1 MCAWGNGR
9 LSSLRHPWRDSSGCG
24 QGRPVGP
31 LRVCGRD
38 AVQELSRHGHR
49 PVLAVSAQPP
59 RGPAGPAPS
68 APGLPGR
75 TRPPLGTGA
84 SSASAS
90 PGRLR
95 TREGPLCRGV
105 EARRADAPLRR
116 GPPHRVSG
124 PAATEPPAPPPG
136 RAVALLRTCSAAHS
150 VWLFKVTLNLKGIKS
165 TFSGQTRNVP
175 LVTENSVGPMGDV
188 GAREA
193 GMGVCLLRPV
203 TE

>member
-1 MCAWGNGR
+1 MADFRPYAIRGETRPAAVRAG
-9 LSSLRHPWRDSSGCG
+9 
-24 QGRPVGP
+24 GRPSARVWARRRPGALPPRPPAGP
-31 LRVCGRD
+31 RT
-38 AVQELSRHGHR
+38 
-49 PVLAVSAQPP
+49 VSAQPP

-75 TRPPLGTGA
+75 MRPRLGTGA
-84 SSASAS
+84 SPASAS

-193 GMGVCLLRPV
+193 VMGVCLLRPV

>member
-1 MCAWGNGR
+1 MADFRPYAIRGETRPAAVRAGRSALCACVGETPSRSSPATATGR
-9 LSSLRHPWRDSSGCG
+9 SPHSLRTAAPRACWACT
-24 QGRPVGP
+24 
-31 LRVCGRD
+31 VCPRAARED
-38 AVQELSRHGHR
+38 APPTRH
-49 PVLAVSAQPP
+49 
-59 RGPAGPAPS
+59 
-68 APGLPGR
+68 
-75 TRPPLGTGA
+75 GA

-90 PGRLR
+90 PGCLR

-105 EARRADAPLRR
+105 EARRADAPLRQ

-193 GMGVCLLRPV
+193 VMGVCLLRPV

>member
-1 MCAWGNGR
+1 MR
-9 LSSLRHPWRDSSGCG
+9 LGEWQTFVLTPSVERLVRLRSGLA
-24 QGRPVGP
+24 VGP

-49 PVLAVSAQPP
+49 PVPARSPHSRPAGLLGLHRLPQGCPGGHAPDSA
-59 RGPAGPAPS
+59 RGPRPRLPP
-68 APGLPGR
+68 PGVSGR
-75 TRPPLGTGA
+75 AR
-84 SSASAS
+84 
-90 PGRLR
+90 GRH
-95 TREGPLCRGV
+95 GV